1 MRVPAII
8 RVHLLPSAR
17 TPARP
22 QWLSASSSSSGGR
35 LALAMASLCLRQLLL
50 ATLCVAASVLG
61 AQATG
66 GGDDARTKGVGV
78 YELRMGDFSVKVT
91 NWGARLVS
99 VRAILFLPPVAYDR
113 LVFRWNLADV
123 VLGKD
128 TIAEYVNDTSY
139 FGPITGRVGQ
149 RISGGRFVLDGKFY
163 HLERNDG
170 RNTIHAQRIA
180 LLRNNNNTVHDR
192 WNDYHLDMLQHLFV
206 YSGGGTAFSK
216 SAWTVKEYVAG
227 GDSPH
232 ITMCYHS
239 FDGEQGF
246 PGSLDAYVTYAVSS
260 PYTLAVHM
268 NATALDKA
276 TPVNLL
282 QHVYWNLGGHGSGDV
297 LGHTLRLFASRYA
310 VLDAELLPS
319 SGRLAPVAGT
329 PLDFRS
335 PTAIGARIRHV
346 MGGKVVGY
354 DANYIIDGDQGTMRP
369 VALVQDSVSGRK
381 VELWANQATMQL
393 YTGNWL
399 NHTKGKDGKVYNQY
413 AGFTLETMGYVDAVN
428 HPEFP
433 SQTLLPGQE
442 YKHDMVFKFSF

>member
-1 MRVPAII
+1 
-8 RVHLLPSAR
+8 
-17 TPARP
+17 
-22 QWLSASSSSSGGR
+22 
-35 LALAMASLCLRQLLL
+35 MASPSRQLLL
-50 ATLCVAASVLG
+50 ATLCVAAYLVAG

-66 GGDDARTKGVGV
+66 ADEEWKGIGM

-99 VRAILFLPPVAYDR
+99 VVLPDSKGK
-113 LVFRWNLADV
+113 LADV

-149 RISGGRFVLDGKFY
+149 RISRGRFVLDGKVY

-170 RNTIHAQRIA
+170 KNTIH
-180 LLRNNNNTVHDR
+180 
-192 WNDYHLDMLQHLFV
+192 
-206 YSGGGTAFSK
+206 GGGTAFSK
-216 SAWTVKEYVAG
+216 SAWTVKEHVAG
-227 GDSPH
+227 GDCPH
-232 ITMCYHS
+232 ITFYYHS
-239 FDGEQGF
+239 IDGEQGF
-246 PGSLDAYVTYAVSS
+246 PGSLDAYVTYRLSS
-260 PYTLAVHM
+260 PYTLGVHM
-268 NATALDKA
+268 SATAPDTA

-282 QHVYWNLGGHGSGDV
+282 QHVYWNLAGHGSGDV
-297 LGHTLRLFASRYA
+297 LGHTLRLFASRYT
-310 VLDAELLPS
+310 VLDGELLPS
-319 SGRLAPVAGT
+319 SGRVAPVAGT
-329 PLDFRS
+329 PLDFRT
-335 PTAIGARIRHV
+335 PTAIGARIRQV

-354 DANYIIDGDQGTMRP
+354 DANYVIDGEPVSMRP
-369 VALVQDSVSGRK
+369 VAQVRDGASGRA
-381 VELWANQATMQL
+381 VELWANQVTMQL

-399 NHTKGKDGKVYNQY
+399 NNTKGKDGKVYNQY

>member
-1 MRVPAII
+1 
-8 RVHLLPSAR
+8 
-17 TPARP
+17 
-22 QWLSASSSSSGGR
+22 
-35 LALAMASLCLRQLLL
+35 MASLCLRQLLL

-66 GGDDARTKGVGV
+66 GGGDARTKGVGV

-99 VRAILFLPPVAYDR
+99 VVLPDSKG
-113 LVFRWNLADV
+113 NLADV

-128 TIAEYVNDTSY
+128 TVTEYVNDTSY

-149 RISGGRFVLDGKFY
+149 RISGGRFVLDGKVY

-170 RNTIHAQRIA
+170 RNTIH
-180 LLRNNNNTVHDR
+180 
-192 WNDYHLDMLQHLFV
+192 
-206 YSGGGTAFSK
+206 GGGTAFSK
-216 SAWTVKEYVAG
+216 SAWTVKEYVG
-227 GDSPH
+227 NGDSPH

-246 PGSLDAYVTYAVSS
+246 PGSLDAYVTYRLSS

-282 QHVYWNLGGHGSGDV
+282 QHVYWNLAGHGSGDV

-335 PTAIGARIRHV
+335 PTAIGARIRDV

-369 VALVQDSVSGRK
+369 VAQVQDSESGRK

>member
-1 MRVPAII
+1 
-8 RVHLLPSAR
+8 
-17 TPARP
+17 
-22 QWLSASSSSSGGR
+22 
-35 LALAMASLCLRQLLL
+35 MASLCLRQLLL

-99 VRAILFLPPVAYDR
+99 VGLPDSKG
-113 LVFRWNLADV
+113 NLADV

-170 RNTIHAQRIA
+170 RNTIH
-180 LLRNNNNTVHDR
+180 
-192 WNDYHLDMLQHLFV
+192 
-206 YSGGGTAFSK
+206 GGGTAFSK